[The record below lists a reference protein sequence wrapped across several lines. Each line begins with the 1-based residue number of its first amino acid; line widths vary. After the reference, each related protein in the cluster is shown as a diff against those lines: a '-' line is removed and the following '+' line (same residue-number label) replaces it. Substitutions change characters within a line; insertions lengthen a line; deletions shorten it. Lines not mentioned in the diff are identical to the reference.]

1 MEQGDLNT
9 ALVASLLPP
18 SAHRTPQTPVRQP
31 LFNWPTNV
39 LQAQIFDMN
48 WGGREKDLYKYYLLN
63 IYLF

>member
-18 SAHRTPQTPVRQP
+18 SAHRTPQTPVREP
-31 LFNWPTNV
+31 LLNWPTNV

-48 WGGREKDLYKYYLLN
+48 RGGERFIYILFIE
-63 IYLF
+63 YLFVLN